1 MREVWCQNTAR
12 ERAYFMKKIIPHII
26 VDNCQEALEY
36 YKGIFGG
43 EIQNTQKADPIE
55 MFKGHEGKLIHA
67 ELHINEDCVIYF
79 VDIFEAKLN
88 IGNHIGILLELESDE
103 EISRIFAS
111 LSEEGTVKMK
121 LQDTFWGAKHGELI
135 DKNGIKWEL
144 NYTK

>member
-1 MREVWCQNTAR
+1 MIDVKILQMIGRF
-12 ERAYFMKKIIPHII
+12 YMKKIIPHIM

-36 YKGIFGG
+36 YKEILGG
-43 EIQNTQKADPIE
+43 EVQKAQKADGIE

-79 VDIFEAKLN
+79 VDIFERNFN
-88 IGNHIGILLELESDE
+88 IGNNIGILLELESDE
-103 EISRIFAS
+103 EISRIFTD
-111 LSEEGTVKMK
+111 LSKEGTVKME
-121 LQDTFWGAKHGELI
+121 LQDTFWGAKHGELV